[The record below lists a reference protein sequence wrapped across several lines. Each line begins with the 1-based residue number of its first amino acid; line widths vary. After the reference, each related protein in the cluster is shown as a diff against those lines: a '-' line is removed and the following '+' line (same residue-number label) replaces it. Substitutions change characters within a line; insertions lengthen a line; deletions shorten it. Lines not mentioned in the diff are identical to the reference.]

1 MWKRIVASVFGLAM
15 MAGSQVSVAD
25 EQVNT
30 KDPYAMME
38 AAANHTF
45 DRFKA
50 DKAKIDA
57 DRNYLKVV
65 VEEELMP
72 HVDYRFAGLKAM
84 GRHVRAATKEQR
96 QQFVEAFRS
105 YLITTYADAL
115 GSYTDQTVEFGPSR
129 PVGDANDV
137 RVYVKILDPG
147 RPDINVEFRLRK
159 QKDDSWKAYDLKAEG
174 ISILRSKTEEFDGL
188 IRQHGLDKFIE
199 MLNEKASEPVK
210 TKDEQAAA

>member
-1 MWKRIVASVFGLAM
+1 MWKRVITGIMGLVF
-15 MAGSQVSVAD
+15 MAGSYTVMAD
-25 EQVNT
+25 DKVNT
-30 KDPYAMME
+30 ADPYAMME
-38 AAANHTF
+38 TVANQTF

-50 DKAKIDA
+50 DKAKIEA
-57 DRNYLKVV
+57 DKNYLKVV
-65 VEEELMP
+65 VEEELMS
-72 HVDYRFAGLKAM
+72 HVDYRYAGLKAM

-96 QQFVEAFRS
+96 QQFVEAFRA

-129 PVGDANDV
+129 PVGSAKDV
-137 RVYVKILDPG
+137 RVYVKILDAS
-147 RPDINVEFRLRK
+147 RPEINVEFRLRK

-210 TKDEQAAA
+210 VDEKAAA